1 MGVIVTA
8 RSGYDLGYAWK
19 NQGQGGGKPAA
30 KTPDGY
36 HIDAE
41 QGGEPPGR

>member
-19 NQGQGGGKPAA
+19 IQGQGGGKPAA
-30 KTPDGY
+30 KNS
-36 HIDAE
+36 
-41 QGGEPPGR
+41 GRV